1 MPLIQLH
8 TSVPVP
14 EERRADLLASLSK
27 LVAECIGKP
36 EQYVMATVDTPSM
49 LMSGKSGPAALAEV
63 RSIGGLNGKV
73 NRLISSRLAKLL
85 QEALGISPERVYL
98 NFMDVAA
105 ADWGWR
111 GETFG

>member
-8 TSVPVP
+8 TSAPVP
-14 EERRADLLASLSK
+14 EDKRAALLASLSK

-36 EQYVMATVDTPSM
+36 EQYVMATMDTQSM
-49 LMSGKSGPAALAEV
+49 LMSGKPGPAALAEV

-73 NRLISSRLAKLL
+73 NRLISSRLCELL
-85 QEALGISPERVYL
+85 QEQLSISPERCYL
-98 NFMDVAA
+98 TFMDISAS
-105 ADWGWR
+105 DWGWR